1 MQYLGVLA
9 WCGITKKA
17 HIPTERLCMRR
28 DINRDPA
35 YQLVRALTLSRLV
48 CGFVLPW
55 CGWNELWLLAALMFA
70 YGFLTDMLD
79 GELAR
84 AWNVATKSGARLD
97 PIADAVLTAGALLAM
112 TLGDGWHW
120 SILVLLAAAY
130 LARGWVERHFRG
142 DALGTFILLVP
153 SVNLL
158 LIALLLARFV
168 QLASGLSY
176 GGVLSVEILVGVV
189 IACCKRHRIADFTRE
204 AIKRST
210 D

>member
-1 MQYLGVLA
+1 M
-9 WCGITKKA
+9 
-17 HIPTERLCMRR
+17 R

-48 CGFVLPW
+48 CGFVLPL
-55 CGWNELWLLAALMFA
+55 CGWSDSWLLAALVFA
-70 YGFLTDMLD
+70 YGFFTDMLD
-79 GELAR
+79 GAFAR

-97 PIADAVLTAGALLAM
+97 PLADAALTAGALLAM

-120 SILVLLAAAY
+120 FILVLLAAAY
-130 LARGWVERHFRG
+130 LARGWVERHLRG
-142 DALGTFILLVP
+142 DALGVFIMLVP

-158 LIALLLARFV
+158 LIVLLLARFV
-168 QLASGLSY
+168 QLASGLNYS
-176 GGVLSVEILVGVV
+176 GVLSVEVLAATI
-189 IACCKRHRIADFTRE
+189 IACFKRQRIADFARE